1 MPYFLLSNQLNY
13 KAMKLQKELNVVT
26 DALQQLS
33 KHMDLQKYI
42 ETLKQEGGYNDLK
55 TRAVWDFFYVIRY
68 SKLSILQKDYAIYL
82 YDTYGANDKHIDT
95 LLKKAINTFNLKF

>member
-1 MPYFLLSNQLNY
+1 
-13 KAMKLQKELNVVT
+13 MKLQKELNIVT

-33 KHMDLQKYI
+33 KHLDLQKYI

-55 TRAVWDFFYVIRY
+55 TRAVWDFFHILCY
-68 SKLSILQKDYAIYL
+68 SKLNLLQEGYAMYL

-95 LLKKAINTFNLKF
+95 LLKKAICSFNLKF